1 MACRQRHLMLG
12 LQALPDGVRG
22 GGLRSGKH
30 AGAPRSVGVVLLRAG
45 NKDTLID
52 LVGERDAVL
61 GHIQERRSSAGERR
75 LWPAPVLAP
84 SPACRPGT
92 LWAVHGQ
99 ICPALRWQASQPPR
113 AVGGRRPLARQ
124 RLVAALPCTE
134 APRGCLIL

>member
-1 MACRQRHLMLG
+1 MLG

-75 LWPAPVLAP
+75 LWPAPVLA
-84 SPACRPGT
+84 R
-92 LWAVHGQ
+92 L
-99 ICPALRWQASQPPR
+99 
-113 AVGGRRPLARQ
+113 PLADRARCGLYTAKSARPFGAR
-124 RLVAALPCTE
+124 RLKLRVPWAEDARWPDSGSSLRFHARRLPE
-134 APRGCLIL
+134 DA